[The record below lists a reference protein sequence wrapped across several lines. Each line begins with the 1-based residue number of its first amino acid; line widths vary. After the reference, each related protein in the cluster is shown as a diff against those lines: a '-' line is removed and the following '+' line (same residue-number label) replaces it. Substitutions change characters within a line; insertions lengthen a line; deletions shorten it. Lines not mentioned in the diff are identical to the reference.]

1 VLRACAAIE
10 RSGLPTVAIVSTEF
24 AGMATMIAT
33 MLGVPGIPLAVY
45 PGVILND
52 STAVFDQK
60 VDEHVVPALMTG
72 LATGTGVRPAP
83 VPARGPAPDT
93 YDPDEIVLRGTYD
106 RVLDTFIDRQW
117 TDGMPIV
124 PPTRERVERFLR
136 FVDREPNEVLGV
148 LLPAGREATVWN
160 VAVNGV
166 MAGCRPEY
174 LPVLIAAVE
183 AVADPVFRVEDAGS
197 TPGWEP
203 LVVIS
208 GPLAAD
214 LGFNSAAGALRVGPR
229 SNTTVGRFLRLYLR
243 NVAGLLPQRD
253 ETDKGAIA
261 YTFNVALAE
270 RESSIRELG
279 WAPYRVDRGFT
290 ADDTVVTVR
299 SVVTISAPIYSAGD
313 RATDHLETIAR
324 LMTDALGPWAY
335 HSYIY
340 EQQHPLVVL
349 GPGIAATI
357 AADGLDKQDIRS
369 YLYDHVM
376 VDGAWLAR
384 YGRGVSGKKYDWPDL
399 VARGKA
405 PAEYANAE
413 ADGQLVRGLVR
424 PDWTDIVVAG
434 NPGRNQSR
442 AYIGNHGQGIPVSKR
457 VRLPHGWN
465 ELLAASS
472 AQEDGS

>member
-1 VLRACAAIE
+1 MLRACAAIE
-10 RSGLPTVAIVSTEF
+10 RAGVPTVAIVSTEF
-24 AGMATMIAT
+24 AGMARMIAS

-52 STAVFDQK
+52 SAATFEQK
-60 VDEHVVPALMTG
+60 VDEQVVPALVQG
-72 LATGTGVRPAP
+72 LLTDAAAP
-83 VPARGPAPDT
+83 TEPTGPAPSAGTPSDG
-93 YDPDEIVLRGTYD
+93 YRQADVVLRGTYD
-106 RVLDTFIDRQW
+106 EIFDAFVDREW
-117 TDGMPIV
+117 TDGMPVV
-124 PPTRERVERFLR
+124 PPTRERVERFLT
-136 FVDREPNEVLGV
+136 FVDRDRDEVLGV

-174 LPVLIAAVE
+174 FPVLIAAVE

-203 LVVIS
+203 LVVVS
-208 GPLAAD
+208 GPLAED

-229 SNTTVGRFLRLYLR
+229 ANTSVGRFLRLYLR

-270 RESSIRELG
+270 RESTIRELG
-279 WAPYRVDRGFT
+279 WAPYRVDRGFSEN
-290 ADDTVVTVR
+290 DTVVTVR

-313 RATDHLETIAR
+313 HAVDHLDTIAR
-324 LMTDALGPWAY
+324 LMTDAMGPWAY

-340 EQQHPLVVL
+340 EQHHPLLVL
-349 GPGIAATI
+349 GPGIAAAI
-357 AADGLDKQDIRS
+357 AADGLGKDDIRS
-369 YLYDHVM
+369 YLYDHVLI
-376 VDGAWLAR
+376 DGAWVAR
-384 YGRGVSGKKYDWPDL
+384 YGRGVSGKKFDWADL

-405 PAEYANAE
+405 PAEYAEAE
-413 ADGQLVRGLVR
+413 ATSLPVRGLVR

-442 AYIGNHGQGIPVSKR
+442 AYIGNHGQGIPVSKS
-457 VRLPHGWN
+457 VRLPR
-465 ELLAASS
+465 A
-472 AQEDGS
+472 GS